1 MPLTVLALTSLRPG
15 GDAALSQYLVVVGPL
30 MQAAGARVL
39 SRHAVQETLA
49 GAAPEFVSL
58 VEYPDRAALAAVFD
72 HPDYRALQAV
82 KDQAFTR
89 YEVCVLGD

>member
-1 MPLTVLALTSLRPG
+1 MPVTVLALTTLRPG
-15 GDAALSQYLVVVGPL
+15 GDAALAQYLAVVGPL
-30 MQAAGARVL
+30 MQAAGARLL
-39 SRHAVQETLA
+39 SRHPVQETLA
-49 GAAPEFVSL
+49 GAAPDFVSL

-72 HPDYRALQAV
+72 HPDYRALQPV